1 MFSRD
6 PMEANLYDP
15 EPPEE
20 DGPIY
25 LDEDAEPSIEQIE
38 WEPSEDD
45 LERYREK
52 RRQSA

>member
-1 MFSRD
+1 MFHSD

-15 EPPEE
+15 EPPDE

-25 LDEDAEPSIEQIE
+25 LDEDAEPEE